1 MVTTEV
7 TNVSY
12 FSKIKNALV
21 GVLFGCLMVGGS
33 VWGLFSNEGRVDL
46 SILAQ
51 DAVQTFSQSELDD
64 NNGEL
69 VVLTGDVEL
78 DNVLED
84 EIVALEDALV
94 LNKKMEAYAWV
105 EDAKTETKTNTG
117 GSDTRTT
124 TYTYS
129 KEWVTNVQDSSKF
142 KEANLHENPEV
153 SLQNDTFRAASF
165 GIEGVS
171 FETEGLRLPPANE
184 SVIDEL
190 TLKDD
195 FYVIDGEF
203 IYDGFGTVNEPEIGD
218 VRISY
223 TGIPSL
229 GRVSLFGV
237 WDSNLESVTPFI
249 GKRDAKLFG
258 LYRGDATTAKETMH
272 KEYTTAKWGMRIGML
287 LLMFAGFSLILAPF
301 HTILDVIPM
310 FGRLGKS
317 VVGLISF
324 FLTIVIGGVVILL
337 GKVWYSWVII
347 LVLLGLGFLGFKYW
361 QGKGLKKV

>member
-12 FSKIKNALV
+12 FSKIKNALA
-21 GVLFGCLMVGGS
+21 GVLFGFLLVGGS
-33 VWGLFSNEGRVDL
+33 IWGLFSNEGRVDL
-46 SILAQ
+46 SILAE
-51 DAVQTFSQSELDD
+51 DAVQTFNQEELSQNDEK
-64 NNGEL
+64 L
-69 VVLTGDVEL
+69 VVLTGDIEL

-84 EIVALEDALV
+84 DIVSLEDALV
-94 LNKKMEAYAWV
+94 LNKKMEAFAWV
-105 EDAKTETKTNTG
+105 ENVETKTETRTG
-117 GSDTRTT
+117 GSDTKTT
-124 TYTYS
+124 TYSYS

-142 KEANLHENPEV
+142 KESAEHQNPEL
-153 SLQNDTFRAASF
+153 SLQSDTFRAAGF
-165 GIEGVS
+165 GIEGIN
-171 FETEGLRLPPANE
+171 FDTEGLRLPSASE

-195 FYVIDGEF
+195 FYVIDGDF
-203 IYDGFGTVNEPEIGD
+203 VYDGFGTVSDPEIGD

-229 GRVSLFGV
+229 TRVSLFGV

-287 LLMFAGFSLILAPF
+287 LLMFVGFSMILAPL
-301 HTILDVIPM
+301 HTVLDVIPM

-317 VVGLISF
+317 VVGLVSF
-324 FLTIVIGGVVILL
+324 FLTLVIGGVVILL

-347 LVLLGLGFLGFKYW
+347 LAILGFGFAGFKYW
-361 QGKGLKKV
+361 EGKKS